1 MMSPPLSGC
10 WLPEADC
17 PMCQFGKLR
26 SQLRN
31 PYLIWSMQKYLRCS
45 NFEKILSREK
55 CRKVILV
62 CVWAV
67 SIGPEENSHD
77 GNSPLFFKLF
87 EVRNIWR
94 KEKGTRTMVFPSIRG
109 IWSSRLVATKTHRTR
124 RGLTRWGEPSLFQIT
139 IKLETKTEQM
149 GERLTE
155 SRRNR
160 WKGNPNGGSPRQG
173 AQKSFAI
180 NTSPFTIFVINFRQ
194 IINNIRLITNH
205 VQPNPPSFCHLC

>member
-1 MMSPPLSGC
+1 MSPPAPWTNRQVEGSTGNLCDEGIPICVSYSASATIWGVAVCATVFITVVLCKHKAMMSPPLSGC

-31 PYLIWSMQKYLRCS
+31 PYLIWSMQNYLRCS
-45 NFEKILSREK
+45 NFEKIWSREK

-62 CVWAV
+62 CVRAV

-94 KEKGTRTMVFPSIRG
+94 KEKGTRTMVFPLHP
-109 IWSSRLVATKTHRTR
+109 WHLV
-124 RGLTRWGEPSLFQIT
+124 
-139 IKLETKTEQM
+139 
-149 GERLTE
+149 
-155 SRRNR
+155 
-160 WKGNPNGGSPRQG
+160 
-173 AQKSFAI
+173 
-180 NTSPFTIFVINFRQ
+180 
-194 IINNIRLITNH
+194 
-205 VQPNPPSFCHLC
+205 

>member
-1 MMSPPLSGC
+1 MYERSPS
-10 WLPEADC
+10 D
-17 PMCQFGKLR
+17 
-26 SQLRN
+26 
-31 PYLIWSMQKYLRCS
+31 QK
-45 NFEKILSREK
+45 KT
-55 CRKVILV
+55 
-62 CVWAV
+62 
-67 SIGPEENSHD
+67 H
-77 GNSPLFFKLF
+77 
-87 EVRNIWR
+87 
-94 KEKGTRTMVFPSIRG
+94 TMVTALSFSSCSKFEIYEGKRRGLAQWCFPSIRG

-205 VQPNPPSFCHLC
+205 VQPNPPFILPFVLVCVLEIAGQHLSN